1 MALPKILT
9 ASQGPGTSVSW
20 EPTVIYLL
28 LLILAEMII
37 FGLISRLLR

>member
-1 MALPKILT
+1 MPLPKILS
-9 ASQGPGTSVSW
+9 ASQGATSSSW
-20 EPTVIYLL
+20 EPTVVYLL